1 MRQKLFYAVF
11 TLMIF
16 SMVAPI
22 IAEIADVA
30 LSEPESIYSDS
41 EMPFRLNEPEEDDL
55 LWTPQQENPLY

>member
-1 MRQKLFYAVF
+1 MKQKLFYAVF
-11 TLMIF
+11 ALMLF

-41 EMPFRLNEPEEDDL
+41 EAPFRLTAPEEDDL
-55 LWTPQQENPLY
+55 LWTQQQENPLY

>member
-11 TLMIF
+11 ALMIF

-41 EMPFRLNEPEEDDL
+41 EAPFRLTPSEEDEP
-55 LWTPQQENPLY
+55 LWTPQETSLY